1 MYMTTLLEVERFLN
15 SSNNNLL
22 QNHSCKHTNTKSVFN
37 NNREVMDHSK
47 HWYSNI
53 NDPMKNVISDK
64 YFVRNYY
71 YIFHRIINVSIP
83 MFALIH
89 SLYIINNSIAE

>member
-1 MYMTTLLEVERFLN
+1 
-15 SSNNNLL
+15 
-22 QNHSCKHTNTKSVFN
+22 
-37 NNREVMDHSK
+37 MDHSK

-89 SLYIINNSIAE
+89 SLYIINNSIAEWWNQIIIQKIDILASQEPPWEC